1 MKEQHHT
8 SQAAP
13 RVLVGMVHLGRMLDS
28 HGLMTVDEVE
38 SNAVRDALTLA
49 RAGFNAVLL
58 ENLGDTPYHPENVP
72 PHIVAGMTRI
82 AVAVRRSLDA
92 CDKGDVQIGVQVLR
106 NDARAA
112 LGIAA
117 AVGAGFIRIN
127 VHSGAMVTDQG
138 IIQGKA
144 HETCPYRDLVAPDC
158 QLWADVRVKHASSIG
173 SRPIEDEAQ
182 DLVSRAHASAV
193 VVTGN
198 RTGGE
203 IDLDELARVREA
215 VPAAM
220 VVAGSGVSLHN
231 YASIMPHVGALIV
244 GSSLKSGG
252 KVEAAVDAE
261 RADTL
266 VEGIRRWERNHGV
279 SG

>member
-1 MKEQHHT
+1 LKEQHHAF
-8 SQAAP
+8 QAAS

-28 HGLMTVDEVE
+28 RGLAAMGEVE

-58 ENLGDTPYHPENVP
+58 ENLGDTPYHPEHAP

-82 AVAVRRSLDA
+82 AIAVRRSLDA
-92 CDKGDVQIGVQVLR
+92 CDKDDVDMGVQVLR

-112 LGIAA
+112 LAIAS
-117 AVGAGFIRIN
+117 AVGAGFVRIN

-138 IIQGKA
+138 IIEGKA

-158 QLWADVRVKHASSIG
+158 HLWADVRVKHASPIG

-182 DLVSRAHASAV
+182 DLVRRAHASAV

-203 IDLDELARVREA
+203 IDLDDLARVR
-215 VPAAM
+215 AAIPDAM
-220 VVAGSGVSLHN
+220 IVAGSGVSLHN

-261 RADTL
+261 RAATL
-266 VEGIRRWERNHGV
+266 VEGIRRWEKNHGV